1 MFYKDARKPHK
12 KWQKKLENA
21 DKKTGKCRYK
31 RHRRRQR
38 HGFLNRYN
46 FAYAG
51 RDAINTAMT
60 QLNAM
65 VPKLI
70 NQTTN
75 QVDQIAQK
83 WIQQIINQDRQ
94 QAKKIA
100 PKIIKGDIEEVYKTP
115 FRLLGKFSKNSCIV

>member
-1 MFYKDARKPHK
+1 
-12 KWQKKLENA
+12 
-21 DKKTGKCRYK
+21 
-31 RHRRRQR
+31 
-38 HGFLNRYN
+38 
-46 FAYAG
+46 
-51 RDAINTAMT
+51 MT

-115 FRLLGKFSKNSCIV
+115 FRLLGKFSKKQLHSIAGKIKRVLKR